1 MFSNSPVED
10 KSVVAVSDEA
20 GDAYELPAIKAGTE
34 ADRHDMRRMGKIQ
47 ELRRNFSFFPIFGF
61 AAVLMITWEAI
72 FSSASYIL
80 PNGGPAALIWMYLV
94 SWFGFGAAILSM
106 AEMASM

>member
-1 MFSNSPVED
+1 MLRERSEAAKSRVTVSN
-10 KSVVAVSDEA
+10 EA
-20 GDAYELPAIKAGTE
+20 GEQYELPAIKAGTE
-34 ADRHDMRRMGKIQ
+34 ADRRDMARMGKMQ

-72 FSSASYIL
+72 MSSASYIL
-80 PNGGPAALIWMYLV
+80 PNGGPAGLIWMYVV
-94 SWFGFGAAILSM
+94 SIFGFGAAILSM